1 VVNSGRK
8 WREKLPAFSG
18 KYYYTADPKGR
29 VIIPSPFREII
40 SANYSTKLYITN
52 DLFDKCLH
60 IYPQE
65 EWSKLEEKVRPL
77 PKTQDAV
84 KFYMRRVIASAQ
96 EIELDKQG
104 RILIPA
110 AHREDAGLH
119 SEIVIV
125 GQIDKIELW
134 DRKEWDAVND
144 PSRVDKKTIAEN
156 LAAYGL

>member
-1 VVNSGRK
+1 M
-8 WREKLPAFSG
+8 PAFSG
-18 KYYYTADPKGR
+18 KYYYTVDPKGR

-40 SANYSTKLYITN
+40 STNYSTKLYITN

-65 EWSKLEEKVRPL
+65 EWIKLEERVRPL
-77 PKTQDAV
+77 PKSQEEV
-84 KFYMRRVIASAQ
+84 KFFMRRVIASAQ

-104 RILIPA
+104 RILIPE
-110 AHREDAGLH
+110 AHREDAGLN
-119 SEIVIV
+119 SDIVIV

-134 DRKEWDAVND
+134 DRKEWDAVSD
-144 PSRVDKKTIAEN
+144 PSRLDKKVVAEK

>member
-8 WREKLPAFSG
+8 WGEMPAFSG
-18 KYYYTADPKGR
+18 KYYYTIDPKGR

-40 SANYSTKLYITN
+40 FTNYNTKLYITN
-52 DLFDKCLH
+52 DVFDKCLH

-77 PKTQDAV
+77 PKSQEEV
-84 KFYMRRVIASAQ
+84 KFFMRRVIASAQ
-96 EIELDKQG
+96 EVELDKQG
-104 RILIPA
+104 RILVPA
-110 AHREDAGLH
+110 AHRQDAALNA
-119 SEIVIV
+119 EIVIV

-144 PSRVDKKTIAEN
+144 PSRLDKKVVAEK